1 MREWVDL
8 YQRFWSRSKNSQ
20 SRIIRFK
27 NFRLRLE
34 FLYLIIHSCSFF
46 KQYITTHIQVFCTIQ
61 RLSPSTLF
69 YQGGKGVFRDAWW
82 ETQII
87 SLMRDRAQISR
98 VRREWWVF
106 YYFHNA
112 WRVIFLWNLRDDW
125 YHSKLVLVMTPTSC
139 PFMSFLDVWFPQIGY
154 YFILFF
160 RDAWWLKKIGLM
172 RVGYPLL
179 FPHVLYAVFFPSVG

>member
-61 RLSPSTLF
+61 GLSPSTLF

-87 SLMRDRAQISR
+87 SVMRDGTQISR
-98 VRREWWVF
+98 VRREWCVS

-112 WRVIFLWNLRDDW
+112 WRVISSDRI
-125 YHSKLVLVMTPTSC
+125 LVNVVS
-139 PFMSFLDVWFPQIGY
+139 
-154 YFILFF
+154 ILFYF
-160 RDAWWLKKIGLM
+160 SVKRDHWKKSAWCVLGT
-172 RVGYPLL
+172 PLL
-179 FPHVLYAVFFPSVG
+179 FPLVLCAVFFPSVG

>member
-1 MREWVDL
+1 MEIIFHSHSNKTHFQKKGCTPSLILKVRGLELGGGLLSVL
-8 YQRFWSRSKNSQ
+8 RVIGSKFAAWGVNG
-20 SRIIRFK
+20 
-27 NFRLRLE
+27 
-34 FLYLIIHSCSFF
+34 HSS
-46 KQYITTHIQVFCTIQ
+46 V
-61 RLSPSTLF
+61 
-69 YQGGKGVFRDAWW
+69 
-82 ETQII
+82 
-87 SLMRDRAQISR
+87 MRD
-98 VRREWWVF
+98 WL
-106 YYFHNA
+106 FHNA